1 MRNRIND
8 YHPDGETLEVDWPC
22 HPPRSFH
29 CKNCYALDARRET
42 QAGSPQDHM
51 ATDSW
56 EGNKGDG
63 EDLGGHQVHG
73 KGSPDVE
80 GTRCCPTCLLGVKGM
95 NEWMKMKWHFC
106 LIFCGKSHGL
116 SPNVPEPSDVIRTT
130 TRIRPTSKINLCR
143 KDGLKICYFQR
154 KSFSS
159 RNERK

>member
-1 MRNRIND
+1 MANP
-8 YHPDGETLEVDWPC
+8 PDEETLEVDWPC

-29 CKNCYALDARRET
+29 CKNCYALDARREM

-95 NEWMKMKWHFC
+95 NEWMNGELIWQARASVIGDHF
-106 LIFCGKSHGL
+106 LYSCGL
-116 SPNVPEPSDVIRTT
+116 
-130 TRIRPTSKINLCR
+130 NLCFWCDIVR
-143 KDGLKICYFQR
+143 R
-154 KSFSS
+154 S
-159 RNERK
+159 